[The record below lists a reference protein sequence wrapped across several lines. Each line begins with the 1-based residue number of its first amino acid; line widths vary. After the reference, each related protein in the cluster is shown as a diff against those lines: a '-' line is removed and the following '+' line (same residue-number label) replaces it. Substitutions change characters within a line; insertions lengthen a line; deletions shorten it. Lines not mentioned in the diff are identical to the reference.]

1 LRVRLERLKISLP
14 KGALVAES
22 KLKSLRK
29 IRDQLRSRRLGLILA
44 LGEKLTDQNVEL
56 VADIQRALEAVDA
69 AISEEEKQPSK
80 ATKTRRRTVNRRQ
93 DHPHT
98 SDLKETAAA
107 LDEADTV
114 FDPFDDVLGG

>member
-1 LRVRLERLKISLP
+1 MRLERLKISLP